1 MSEKYPDI
9 IFGGG
14 GGVIH
19 WLEWCDSRNSTTK
32 KIGCTTPIPPA
43 ITTQLCEYIYKK
55 KSVFFKWIYY
65 FPTLLQI
72 FTRDFSTKNF
82 SLMASKKW
90 YRMLSIKNCD

>member
-55 KSVFFKWIYY
+55 KSVFLNGFILFQRYSRFLRAISQQK
-65 FPTLLQI
+65 I
-72 FTRDFSTKNF
+72 FH
-82 SLMASKKW
+82 
-90 YRMLSIKNCD
+90 